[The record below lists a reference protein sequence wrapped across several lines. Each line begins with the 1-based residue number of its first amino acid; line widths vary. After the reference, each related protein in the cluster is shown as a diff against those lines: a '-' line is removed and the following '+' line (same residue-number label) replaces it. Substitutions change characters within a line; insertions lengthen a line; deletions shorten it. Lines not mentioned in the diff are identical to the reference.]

1 MKILTLGFLI
11 LVIMS
16 GQLHADDQLAT
27 HTKITLNLDETTEI
41 LVTGFIAPIEENL
54 SESSFKEWG
63 TLMNLRVAEPEKRYP
78 ASVFHAFL
86 PDEPVSIGESWK
98 VEAEGAL
105 TLLRQLHPNPSLDM
119 HINSGDSYGL
129 WACLRAYNDKF
140 VDIVFRIHAEF
151 KLEDGWFTPSQF
163 AGHLVIDRIE
173 EKVAFFEMYV
183 PDGPINFDVNW
194 KRHKDASH
202 SIVAG
207 GFCQMELRA
216 GTQDL
221 LKNVEFTASIL
232 QETAEHALI
241 QRFYKSQ
248 QINWV
253 PPEQVL
259 EMVET
264 QQKPI
269 HAISID
275 GPLMDESC

>member
-1 MKILTLGFLI
+1 MKTLTIGFLI
-11 LVIMS
+11 LVVIN
-16 GQLHADDQLAT
+16 GQLIANEDLTQNK
-27 HTKITLNLDETTEI
+27 KITLNLDGASEV
-41 LVTGFIAPIEENL
+41 LVKGFIAPIEENL
-54 SESSFKEWG
+54 SETSFKEWD
-63 TLMNLRVAEPEKRYP
+63 TLMNLRAAEPEKRYP

-86 PDEPVSIGESWK
+86 PDEPVSIGELWGI
-98 VEAEGAL
+98 EAEGAL

-119 HINSGDSYGL
+119 HINSGDSIGL

-140 VDIVFRIHAEF
+140 ADIVFRIHAEF

-173 EKVAFFEMYV
+173 EKVAFFEMSV

-194 KRHKDASH
+194 KKNKDASH
-202 SIVAG
+202 SVVAG

-216 GTQDL
+216 GTQEL
-221 LKNVEFTASIL
+221 LENVEFTESIL
-232 QETAEHALI
+232 QEAAAHALI

-253 PPEQVL
+253 PPEQAL
-259 EMVET
+259 EMVQV

>member
-1 MKILTLGFLI
+1 MKTLTIGFLI
-11 LVIMS
+11 LVVMS
-16 GQLHADDQLAT
+16 GQLNADENT
-27 HTKITLNLDETTEI
+27 IHTKITLNLDGTAEI
-41 LVTGFIAPIEENL
+41 LVKGFIASVEDHL
-54 SESSFKEWG
+54 SETSFKEWD
-63 TLMNLRVAEPEKRYP
+63 TLMNLRAAEPEKRYP

-86 PDEPVSIGESWK
+86 PDEPVSIGEPWK
-98 VEAEGAL
+98 VAEEGVL

-119 HINSGDSYGL
+119 HINVGDSRGL

-140 VDIVFRIHAEF
+140 ADIVFRIHAEF

-173 EKVAFFEMYV
+173 EKVASFEMYV

-194 KRHKDASH
+194 KKDKDASYH
-202 SIVAG
+202 IVAG

-221 LKNVEFTASIL
+221 LENVEFTESIL
-232 QETAEHALI
+232 QEAAEHALI
-241 QRFYKSQ
+241 LRFYKSQ
-248 QINWV
+248 KINWV
-253 PPEQVL
+253 PPDQVL
-259 EMVET
+259 EMAQT